1 MMGDNPG
8 ARLAALAASGF
19 FLQEAEQLEL
29 ATTKSSRRALLAPL
43 DALQQRVYAIRTAL
57 PSDTEALVTLET
69 ECWEAHL
76 QASRTEIASRLGD
89 PACTTYVAVL
99 RTGPPLAD
107 RIAAVLYTQR
117 IDDAHALLSPDLRQ
131 PGVADLRCPGGPI
144 VQLLAVAARP
154 SQQHLRLGQA
164 LREHAL
170 QLAELGAAGQVVA
183 VTRCREFFPA
193 ADGHTDAQFDAHVAA
208 GRDAGLRFHL
218 SAGAAAVIESGP
230 VASALI
236 DTVAP
241 QGSPSGNHLFSSL
254 TACRGALPPAS
265 ARRRPR

>member
-1 MMGDNPG
+1 MSA
-8 ARLAALAASGF
+8 ARHRLRALAASGF

-144 VQLLAVAARP
+144 VQLLAVASCP

-193 ADGHTDAQFDAHVAA
+193 ADGHTDALFDAHVAA

>member
-1 MMGDNPG
+1 MTDNPA
-8 ARLAALAASGF
+8 ARLAALAAGGF
-19 FLQEAEQLEL
+19 FLQEAEQPEP
-29 ATTKSSRRALLAPL
+29 ATTRSSRRALLAPL
-43 DALQQRVYAIRTAL
+43 AALQQRVYAIRIAV
-57 PSDTEALVTLET
+57 PSDTDALVALEA
-69 ECWEAHL
+69 ECWEPHL

-99 RTGPPLAD
+99 RMAPPLAD

-117 IDDAHALLSPDLRQ
+117 IDDAHALLSPSLRQ
-131 PGVADLRCPGGPI
+131 PDVADLRCPGGPI
-144 VQLLAVAARP
+144 VQLLAVASRP

-170 QLAELGAAGQVVA
+170 QLAELGAARQVVA

-218 SAGAAAVIESGP
+218 SVGAAAAVESRP
-230 VASALI
+230 WPPPSWR
-236 DTVAP
+236 TVAP
-241 QGSPSGNHLFSSL
+241 QGSPPPHPSA
-254 TACRGALPPAS
+254 ACLPAVTRSHPPQRGGG
-265 ARRRPR
+265 RG